1 MAAAV
6 GALIVSDEAYMEFAS
21 VPDASAVKLIRGQTV
36 RHDNVMVT
44 RTFSKAFGLAN
55 LRLGYA
61 VAPEASARCLG
72 LANAKWPTGAVAQ
85 AAGIAALQDKKH
97 LKRTLDV
104 VAAGRRQLAAAFEAQ
119 GLPVVPKPEGNYVM
133 VDVTPAD
140 LSAEAFADR
149 IFKQSGVVI
158 RGDFS
163 DRYVR
168 VSIGTAAQ
176 NARLMTA
183 VGAILK
189 AARR

>member
-1 MAAAV
+1 
-6 GALIVSDEAYMEFAS
+6 
-21 VPDASAVKLIRGQTV
+21 
-36 RHDNVMVT
+36 
-44 RTFSKAFGLAN
+44 
-55 LRLGYA
+55 
-61 VAPEASARCLG
+61 
-72 LANAKWPTGAVAQ
+72 
-85 AAGIAALQDKKH
+85 
-97 LKRTLDV
+97 
-104 VAAGRRQLAAAFEAQ
+104 
-119 GLPVVPKPEGNYVM
+119 M
-133 VDVTPAD
+133 VDVTPAH

-168 VSIGTAAQ
+168 ISIGTAAQ